1 MGITTVGGIS
11 LVNLTLIENDE
22 QLSNCW
28 KLVREGLEIVLK
40 KNPANWIPEDVY
52 MEIKLKRSLL
62 VIGEDNTGEFV
73 GFYVLTMRQAFDGLE
88 CFMWISYNKGEKSI
102 IDFCEK
108 GLKTFCQHAGA
119 RRIVTLSSRP
129 GWARF
134 GERFGFKQ
142 TQIQF
147 ECEL

>member
-1 MGITTVGGIS
+1 MDTTTAHGTS

-22 QLSNCW
+22 QLSDYW
-28 KLVREGLEIVLK
+28 PRVRAGLEVVLK

-52 MEIKLKRSLL
+52 MQVKLKNSLL
-62 VIGEDNTGEFV
+62 VVGEDSTGEFV
-73 GFYVLTMRQAFDGLE
+73 GFYVMTMRQVFDGLE

-102 IDFCEK
+102 IEFCEK
-108 GLKTFCQHAGA
+108 RLKDFCQHAGA
-119 RRIVTLSSRP
+119 RRIVTLSNRP
-129 GWARF
+129 GWAKF